1 MQEKAIQN
9 LAIQKLVDLANKHT
23 DVEVLWLYGSRA
35 RNTATETSDYDLA
48 VAFKTYI
55 EDPLERRL
63 RPELLALEWHKAL
76 GIKLSILDINQAT
89 IQLAYTVVQDN
100 TYLYSGNDYRR
111 LVEEQRIMSKWEI
124 DHLYHRKHYG

>member
-1 MQEKAIQN
+1 MQEIAIQN
-9 LAIQKLVDLANKHT
+9 LVNLAKKHP
-23 DVEVLWLYGSRA
+23 DIEVLWLYGSRA

-48 VAFKTYI
+48 VAFETYI

-63 RPELLALEWHKAL
+63 RPELLALEWHKTL

-89 IQLAYTVVQDN
+89 IQLAYTVVLDN